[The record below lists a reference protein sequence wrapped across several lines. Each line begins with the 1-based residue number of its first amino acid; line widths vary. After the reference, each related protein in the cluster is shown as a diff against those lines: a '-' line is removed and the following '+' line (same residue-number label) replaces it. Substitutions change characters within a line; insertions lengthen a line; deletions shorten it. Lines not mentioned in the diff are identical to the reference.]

1 MPIRTSK
8 KRNASKKSDK
18 RKPAA
23 SAAFAS
29 VAMLHVNEA
38 VVADDRPLSQLL
50 DELPQGAFVG
60 AMAPEDV
67 NRVHAWFNNYID
79 GLDAAIVAI
88 DTVIDA
94 VPIEEVQRL
103 SDLRL
108 ELSTKKADAQQKQ
121 DAFDAS
127 NAKLRPP
134 SPELIQRTQA
144 LTTEMAKTIAQ
155 VKTAQAIV
163 ALVDDLAAIFL
174 KLNS

>member
-1 MPIRTSK
+1 MPFRTSK

-18 RKPAA
+18 RTPAA
-23 SAAFAS
+23 STASAS
-29 VAMLHVNEA
+29 VGMLHVNEA
-38 VVADDRPLSQLL
+38 VVADDRPLKELL

-60 AMAPEDV
+60 TMAPEDV
-67 NRVHAWFNNYID
+67 NRVHAWFNDYID
-79 GLDAAIVAI
+79 GLDSAIVAI

-94 VPIEEVQRL
+94 VPIQEVQRL

-108 ELSTKKADAQQKQ
+108 GLSMKKTDAQQKQ

-155 VKTAQAIV
+155 AKTAQAIV
-163 ALVDDLAAIFL
+163 AFVDDLAAILL